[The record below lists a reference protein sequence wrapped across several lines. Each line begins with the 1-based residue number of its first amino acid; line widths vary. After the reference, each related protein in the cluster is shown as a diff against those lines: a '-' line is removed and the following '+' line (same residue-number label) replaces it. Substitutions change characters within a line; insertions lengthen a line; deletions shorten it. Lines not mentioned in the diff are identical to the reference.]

1 MLIVGLGNPGAKYK
15 DTRHNIGFMAIDH
28 VAEAGGIKLNKED
41 FYSRWGKGVLCG
53 RDVILAKPQTF
64 MNLSGKAVQ
73 GISGYFHIEPKDI
86 LVIYD
91 DIDIE
96 FGSLRIRLRGSG
108 GGHRGMESIIEQLG
122 TKDFPRIRMGI
133 GRPEEK
139 ESKSQRVKESGNIA
153 DYVLNS
159 FDSEEKDMLKQ
170 MLDRT
175 KEALDTIL
183 KDGIKKAMNRFNKN
197 KEDSCSS

>member
-96 FGSLRIRLRGSG
+96 FGSLRIRLSGSG

-175 KEALDTIL
+175 KEALDAIL
-183 KDGIKKAMNRFNKN
+183 NDGIEKAMNRFNKN
-197 KEDSCSS
+197 KEDSCNS